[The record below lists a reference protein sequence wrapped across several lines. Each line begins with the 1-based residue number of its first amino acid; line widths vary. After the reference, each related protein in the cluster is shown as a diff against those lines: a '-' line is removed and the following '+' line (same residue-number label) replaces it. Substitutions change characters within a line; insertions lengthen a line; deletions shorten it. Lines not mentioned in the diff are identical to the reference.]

1 MPDEFDIDPQLLREF
16 LAESLESLEGLDR
29 LFIMLE
35 EKPDNHSVIDQ
46 IFRPIHSIK
55 GNSSFFGLMN
65 IKNFSHAM
73 ENILQEVR
81 SQKRS
86 AGKAVIDVLLRGTD
100 LLRAMIERFAEGDM
114 RTEFLPEETA
124 CMEEFAAIL
133 ETEEDDLAT
142 RVGAARDA
150 LRALQALPLPPEVEA
165 AVEKV
170 RELAGNVFA
179 HILPPESHVPDS
191 QENRIDYFLKDTD
204 ITEDVHTLASFIRHV
219 GVACQDQDR
228 ANAFLAALVR
238 MQDTVRA
245 TGTDHLLEPLGLLSN
260 DFRTIHES
268 GIGFDDLLASLLQ
281 ERFDDFMS
289 GVTGKERP
297 VKKTAPSSASPASGP
312 PPAPDAR
319 PADAPKTPPAPG
331 TKPDEAKPDAS
342 AAGGKTLRIDEE
354 KVDHFM
360 GFVGELIIASEVF
373 AYLQKK
379 LEPFPDVR
387 EIAQEFKN
395 ANLSFNELSYNLQK
409 SLMAVRRIPLR
420 QVLQKM
426 PRIIRDVT
434 SSNGKDV
441 QLIMEGEDT
450 QIDKSLLEGL
460 ENPLVHMIRNS
471 VDHGIELPEDREAA
485 GKPPRGTVWLT
496 ATADEETFRLVIRD
510 DGKGIDL
517 DAVRAKAVTK
527 GTITEERARAMTD
540 REAARLIFGAGV
552 STAKTVT
559 DISGRGVGMDV
570 VLSNIEKLN
579 GNIEI
584 DTVIGE
590 GTTITISLP
599 MTVTLMVVDGLVAR
613 IGEICYIVPLMDVRE
628 SVRPKAEQVFTV
640 AGRGEV
646 VNVRG
651 ELCRLMR
658 LGEALGQKASI
669 SDPADATVI
678 LIEHRGQTC
687 GLMVDEVVGQQSVVL
702 KELGKEFAD
711 LDSIQG
717 GAILGDGRV
726 GLVLNT
732 EGLLA
737 RMRG

>member
-1 MPDEFDIDPQLLREF
+1 MPDEFEIDPQLMKEF

-65 IKNFSHAM
+65 VKNFSHAM

-86 AGKAVIDVLLRGTD
+86 AGKAIIDVLLRGTD
-100 LLRAMIERFAEGDM
+100 LLRAMIERFAEGIMSTD
-114 RTEFLPEETA
+114 FLPEETA
-124 CMEEFAAIL
+124 CMEEFTAIL
-133 ETEEDDLAT
+133 DTEEDDLASRIT
-142 RVGAARDA
+142 AARDA
-150 LRALQALPLPPEVEA
+150 IRALEALTLSPEAEA

-179 HILPPESHVPDS
+179 QILPPETHVSNGD
-191 QENRIDYFLKDTD
+191 ENRIEYFLKDTNL
-204 ITEDVHTLASFIRHV
+204 TEDVRAMASFIRHV
-219 GVACQDQDR
+219 GVACQDQER
-228 ANAFLAALVR
+228 TAVFLNALTR
-238 MQDTVRA
+238 MQDAVREGGA
-245 TGTDHLLEPLGLLSN
+245 DHLLEPLGQLGN

-268 GIGFDDLLASLLQ
+268 GIGFDDLLGSLLE
-281 ERFDDFMS
+281 ERFETFMR
-289 GVTGKERP
+289 GITAKERP
-297 VKKTAPSSASPASGP
+297 VEKVK
-312 PPAPDAR
+312 PPAPAAASEPAPSPTQDA
-319 PADAPKTPPAPG
+319 PPPKKEEAKADA
-331 TKPDEAKPDAS
+331 
-342 AAGGKTLRIDEE
+342 AGSGKTLRIDEE

-360 GFVGELIIASEVF
+360 SFVGELIIASEVF

-395 ANLSFNELSYNLQK
+395 ANLSFNELSYNLQR

-434 SSNGKDV
+434 STNGKDV
-441 QLIMEGEDT
+441 QLLIEGEDT

-471 VDHGIELPEDREAA
+471 VDHGIELPEEREAA

-517 DAVRAKAVTK
+517 DAVREKAVAK
-527 GTITEERARAMTD
+527 GTITEERARAMSD

-552 STAKTVT
+552 STAKKVT
-559 DISGRGVGMDV
+559 DVSGRGVGMDV

-579 GNIEI
+579 GNVDV
-584 DTVIGE
+584 DTVLGE
-590 GTTITISLP
+590 GTTITITLP

-613 IGEICYIVPLMDVRE
+613 IGAVCYIVPLMDVRE
-628 SVRPKAEQVFTV
+628 SVRPTAEQVFTV
-640 AGRGEV
+640 TGRGEV

-651 ELCRLMR
+651 ELCALMR
-658 LGEALGQKASI
+658 LGEALGQKATI
-669 SDPADATVI
+669 SNAAEATVI
-678 LIEHRGQTC
+678 LVEHRGQTC

-702 KELGKEFAD
+702 KELGKEFAG

-737 RMRG
+737 RMHG